1 MKNRFPL
8 DVVLM
13 VRRNSED
20 KHAVRLKA
28 IMEKRSEL
36 LESLRVMRR
45 AVEQLE
51 ERRAEQV
58 AAFELAS
65 GQKYREMLY
74 KRCNSILAEIEK
86 VGAQESA
93 QRKELM
99 NALKERKKLEKL
111 KDIWAGKLALKLEKI
126 ESAEMDET
134 ARFQFAREAL

>member
-13 VRRNSED
+13 VRKNAED
-20 KHAVRLKA
+20 KHAVLLKA

-36 LESLRVMRR
+36 LESLRVMRAAIEQLGER
-45 AVEQLE
+45 RVEQVM
-51 ERRAEQV
+51 AY
-58 AAFELAS
+58 ELAS

-74 KRCNSILAEIEK
+74 KRCNMILAEIEK
-86 VGAQESA
+86 VSAQESR

-111 KDIWAGKLALKLEKI
+111 KDIWAGKLALKLAKI
-126 ESAEMDET
+126 ESVEMDET